1 MSQNAPLTSP
11 DCLFCRIVAGEVP
24 ADVVLSTDAVVA
36 FRDIA
41 PQAPVHVLVATRD
54 HHADV
59 AQLAAADPALLAELV
74 RTANEVAEDL
84 ADGQFRLDLQHRH
97 ARRAVGLPRARPRDR
112 RRPARLDTRLS
123 SPRRCR
129 GGPLG

>member
-1 MSQNAPLTSP
+1 MSPNPPLTSP

-24 ADVVLSTDAVVA
+24 ADVVLSTDTVVA

-74 RTANEVAEDL
+74 RAGNEVAEDL
-84 ADGQFRLDLQHRH
+84 ADGQFRLIFNTGSH
-97 ARRAVGLPRARPRDR
+97 AGQSVFHVHGHVIAGATLGWT
-112 RRPARLDTRLS
+112 PA
-123 SPRRCR
+123 
-129 GGPLG
+129 